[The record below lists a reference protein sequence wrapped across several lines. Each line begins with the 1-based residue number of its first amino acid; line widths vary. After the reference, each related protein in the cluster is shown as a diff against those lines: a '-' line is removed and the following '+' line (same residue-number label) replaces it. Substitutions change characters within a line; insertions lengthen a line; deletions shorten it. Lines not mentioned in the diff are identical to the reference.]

1 MTRAT
6 SEPAV
11 APEAW
16 YVAEGKRGQ
25 RLLDQRDVGQATQ
38 VFEAVLAR
46 LGDTPS
52 YGRAV
57 MLGRLGRCAYLSARP
72 DVAVAHLREAM
83 GVLGRLAPTDGAKQ
97 LRATLRSELGD
108 ALRAMG
114 RYGHA
119 RKAYEAALRI
129 SQELQDLRA
138 QGVDLGRLGTLALAE
153 GKPEEAEAWYRKA
166 IEVDRRIGSSLQLG
180 RRLSGLAA
188 LLHDQPGRLVEAR
201 QVAVEALAIAQT
213 LDPAGADVW
222 KTYGILADITEQE
235 AAAAGDGEHRG
246 ALQAQVRDYR
256 QLERYPPRILA
267 TLARLGDTPSRG
279 RAVLLAQLGRSFHM
293 AGQPDLALARLRE
306 AIAVTERL
314 AASDGVKDVRG
325 TLYSDLGDLLGAAG
339 READAR
345 EAYRAA
351 QAVADACEER
361 SDRPDGALAFEVT
374 LADDLLTDYAFDP
387 DLLIDGQ
394 RERRITRWTGKADAL
409 ADDVRPALMPGAR
422 TWVADDGAVHFHL
435 PLGEPVVERD
445 PGCTVLRRTRRE
457 VAIAGNPGVLWRLI
471 RGMDGACTVAELVS
485 ALPADERAAAASLLA
500 AMAATGVIDVSGR
513 PLGRLLHSATKKG
526 VLPAGGLEGDAVLR
540 LATDGDY
547 RAYPGAPRIAVGQS
561 VPDRTI
567 STRSSTPRA
576 A

>member
-16 YVAEGKRGQ
+16 YVAEGQRGQ

-57 MLGRLGRCAYLSARP
+57 MLGRLARCAYLSARP

-114 RYGHA
+114 R
-119 RKAYEAALRI
+119 
-129 SQELQDLRA
+129 
-138 QGVDLGRLGTLALAE
+138 LGTLALAE

-166 IEVDRRIGSSLQLG
+166 IEVDRRIGSPLQLG

-293 AGQPDLALARLRE
+293 AGQPDLALARLGE

-314 AASDGVKDVRG
+314 APSDGVKGLRG

-409 ADDVRPALMPGAR
+409 ADDVRPALMPRAR

-435 PLGEPVVERD
+435 PLGEPV
-445 PGCTVLRRTRRE
+445 G
-457 VAIAGNPGVLWRLI
+457 
-471 RGMDGACTVAELVS
+471 
-485 ALPADERAAAASLLA
+485 
-500 AMAATGVIDVSGR
+500 
-513 PLGRLLHSATKKG
+513 
-526 VLPAGGLEGDAVLR
+526 
-540 LATDGDY
+540 
-547 RAYPGAPRIAVGQS
+547 
-561 VPDRTI
+561 
-567 STRSSTPRA
+567 
-576 A
+576 